1 MDARPR
7 VLIVD
12 DELGVRESLRAILQ
26 SDCDVLTAGSGD
38 QALEMIE
45 RESVDLMTLDLK
57 MPGLGGMGVLERA
70 KQIDPDIEVL
80 IITGYGSFDTAVEGL
95 RFRAFDY
102 LAKPFDC
109 DQVRALIRK
118 AYERRSEARRVK
130 SVPEQLLSTL
140 SHQMRTPLNAI
151 VGYSSMLQD
160 ESTNALSDDQRF
172 ALDRIQ
178 SNSANF
184 LGYVETLF
192 FLADL
197 NRGLHPVTPAS
208 VRVDGVVS
216 RVAAELRP
224 VAQAKGLTLRTD
236 ATDGLALHTDE
247 DKLWRLVRAL
257 VDNAIKFS
265 GTGEVVVAASPAA
278 GGGASI
284 EVRDTGPGLPVEL
297 IAEMRAEVAT
307 GEGQTPRGLGFGLRL
322 VGAIARLLSIGV
334 DIVALPTGTTW
345 RLRVPTMA
353 ATATPLPGRGAAA

>member
-1 MDARPR
+1 MESRPR

-26 SDCDVLTAGSGD
+26 SECDVLTAGSGD

-45 RESVDLMTLDLK
+45 HESVDLMTLDLK

-109 DQVRALIRK
+109 DQVRELVHK
-118 AYERRSEARRVK
+118 AYEHRLAARRVK

-160 ESTNALSDDQRF
+160 EGKEALSDDQRF

-197 NRGLHPVTPAS
+197 NRGLHPMTVAPVRIAS
-208 VRVDGVVS
+208 VVTQ
-216 RVAAELRP
+216 VAHELRGL
-224 VAQAKGLTLRTD
+224 AAAKGLAIRGEAPDDLVV
-236 ATDGLALHTDE
+236 HTDE
-247 DKLWRLVRAL
+247 DKLLRLVRAL
-257 VDNAIKFS
+257 ADNAVKFS
-265 GTGEVVVAASPAA
+265 GTGEVVLAATTAA
-278 GGGASI
+278 DGSALL
-284 EVRDTGPGLPVEL
+284 EVRDVGPGMAPEL
-297 IAEMRAEVAT
+297 VAEMRAET
-307 GEGQTPRGLGFGLRL
+307 TDPTPHVPRTLGFGLRL
-322 VGAIARLLSIGV
+322 VAALGRLLSIGIDV
-334 DIVALPTGTTW
+334 AALPSGTTW
-345 RLRVPTMA
+345 RLRVPSLVESA
-353 ATATPLPGRGAAA
+353 PHVNGRPAPA

>member
-1 MDARPR
+1 MEARPR
-7 VLIVD
+7 VLVVD

-70 KQIDPDIEVL
+70 KQIDPDLEVL

-95 RFRAFDY
+95 RFRAFDF

-109 DQVRALIRK
+109 DQVRTLIRK
-118 AYERRSEARRVK
+118 AYARRVESRRVK

-151 VGYSSMLQD
+151 VGYSSMLQED
-160 ESTNALSDDQRF
+160 DGTALSDDQRF

-197 NRGLHPVTPAS
+197 NRGLHPVMPGA
-208 VRVDGVVS
+208 VRVDAVVS

-224 VAQAKGLTLRTD
+224 VAQAKGLTLRAD
-236 ATDGLALHTDE
+236 AADELELYTDE

-265 GTGEVVVAASPAA
+265 GTGEVVISAVATPD
-278 GGGASI
+278 GGASL
-284 EVRDTGPGLPVEL
+284 EVRDTGPGLPAEL
-297 IAEMRAEVAT
+297 IAEVRAQTVEVD
-307 GEGQTPRGLGFGLRL
+307 GQPRGLGFGLRL
-322 VGAIARLLSIGV
+322 VSAIARLLSIGIDV
-334 DIVALPTGTTW
+334 VALPTGTTW
-345 RLRVPTMA
+345 RLRVPTLA
-353 ATATPLPGRGAAA
+353 TTATPVSGRGAAA